1 MVNLLLDR
9 VLPSELADSAQI
21 IDFRGKV
28 GDFERLCEIS
38 EAELRAV
45 PGSAQPRNW
54 QDFTIRVGLSFAWLD
69 PVIRIVSATGQVAAG
84 LPVVCQ
90 RCLEPFEL
98 VIETPIRILFGE
110 SLDDPSYADYDAWE
124 FDGTAIVLRDVV
136 EEALVMA
143 MPLAPLHDASTAC
156 GRQAEEIP
164 TEYPETTRP
173 FADLRARMGA
183 KD

>member
-1 MVNLLLDR
+1 MVNPLLDR

-21 IDFRGKV
+21 IDFKGKV
-28 GDFERLCEIS
+28 SDFERLCEIS
-38 EAELRAV
+38 EAELRVV
-45 PGSAQPRNW
+45 PGSTQPRDW
-54 QDFTIRVGLSFAWLD
+54 QDSAVRIGLSFSWVD
-69 PVIRIVSATGQVAAG
+69 PGMGIVAATGQVTAG

-98 VIETPIRILFGE
+98 VIETPIRMLFGK
-110 SLDDPSYADYDAWE
+110 SVDDSRYADYDAWE

-156 GRQAEEIP
+156 GLQGEEIP
-164 TEYPETTRP
+164 AEHPETARP
-173 FADLRARMGA
+173 FADLKARMEA

>member
-1 MVNLLLDR
+1 MVNPLLDR

-21 IDFRGKV
+21 IDYKGKV

-38 EAELRAV
+38 EAELRAL
-45 PGSAQPRNW
+45 PGSAPPRDW
-54 QDFTIRVGLSFAWLD
+54 QDSDVQVGLSFAWLD
-69 PVIRIVSATGQVAAG
+69 PGMRIAAATGQVAAG

-90 RCLEPFEL
+90 RCLEPFEM
-98 VIETPIRILFGE
+98 VIETPIRMVFGK
-110 SLDDPSYADYDAWE
+110 SLDDPRYADYDAWE
-124 FDGTAIVLRDVV
+124 VDGTAIVLRDVV

-156 GRQAEEIP
+156 GRQAEATQVEP
-164 TEYPETTRP
+164 PETTRP
-173 FADLRARMGA
+173 FADLRARMEA

>member
-9 VLPSELADSAQI
+9 VLPSELADSAQRF
-21 IDFRGKV
+21 DFKGKV

-38 EAELRAV
+38 EAELRTV
-45 PGSAQPRNW
+45 PGSVQPCDW
-54 QDFTIRVGLSFAWLD
+54 QDSAVRVSLSFAWLD
-69 PVIRIVSATGQVAAG
+69 PGMRVVAATGQVAAG

-98 VIETPIRILFGE
+98 VIETPIRMLFGK
-110 SLDDPSYADYDAWE
+110 SLDDPRYADYDAWE
-124 FDGTAIVLRDVV
+124 VDGTAIVLRDVV

-143 MPLAPLHDASTAC
+143 MPLAPLHDASTYC
-156 GRQAEEIP
+156 GRQAEETP
-164 TEYPETTRP
+164 AAHRETTRP
-173 FADLRARMGA
+173 FADLRTRMEA